1 MFTLQ
6 LIPKCDYF
14 TSDFWYQT
22 LEIYLEIMRRF
33 MWTLLRLDN
42 QQATNCENYVAG
54 NFVPILIDH
63 VMEENNQGTMDL
75 QAIRQSIERS

>member
-1 MFTLQ
+1 
-6 LIPKCDYF
+6 
-14 TSDFWYQT
+14 
-22 LEIYLEIMRRF
+22 MRRF